1 MPSGV
6 VHTKIKRP
14 SPEILE
20 QFRKLPTSIISD
32 AMNRSNAM
40 HAEIKGLN
48 SNIKMV
54 GTAVTVKGM
63 VGCNLMS
70 HKAIYVAGPGDVI
83 VFDAR
88 RHMDTSVWGFFQTK
102 ACVLRGI
109 AGVVIDGSVRDSLE
123 IRQSGFP
130 VFCRGITPAGPHK
143 GWGDSVNVSIQC
155 GGVPVSPGDII
166 VGDDDGVIVVPG
178 SQAREILKKADAEVR
193 KEENW
198 FKRLDEGQTTLD
210 ILSIDE
216 KIAEMRVKVI

>member
-1 MPSGV
+1 MPNGV
-6 VHTKIKRP
+6 VNTKIERP
-14 SPEILE
+14 SAEVVE
-20 QFRKLPTSIISD
+20 RFKELPTSIISD

-40 HAEIKGLN
+40 HAEIKCLN

-63 VGCNLMS
+63 VGCNIMS
-70 HKAIYVAGPGDVI
+70 HKAIYVAEPGDVI

-88 RHMDTSVWGFFQTK
+88 GHTDTSVWGFLQTK

-109 AGVVIDGSVRDSLE
+109 TGIVIDGSVRDSLE
-123 IRQSGFP
+123 IRQSGLP

-143 GWGDSVNVSIQC
+143 GWGDSVNVPIQC

-178 SQAREILKKADAEVR
+178 GQATEILKKAEAEMT
-193 KEENW
+193 KEEDW
-198 FKRLDEGQTTLD
+198 FKKLDEGQTTLE
-210 ILSIDE
+210 ILSLDE
-216 KIAEMRVKVI
+216 KIAEMGVKVI